1 MADVMQLAGRCVVL
15 LDELVMFPRQLTD
28 ERFEA
33 FLSFI
38 QSLTKAAAVVPH
50 ALIIGLLPE
59 SDAEAR
65 GARGKEALLR
75 LEKVS
80 GRVQSPW
87 LPASGDET
95 CETIR
100 RRPQGQ
106 SVSLPGQ
113 AAGAQDGTV
122 QLPAAALEDAVRGQ
136 LRSPAL

>member
-100 RRPQGQ
+100 RRPQGH
-106 SVSLPGQ
+106 SI
-113 AAGAQDGTV
+113 
-122 QLPAAALEDAVRGQ
+122 
-136 LRSPAL
+136 